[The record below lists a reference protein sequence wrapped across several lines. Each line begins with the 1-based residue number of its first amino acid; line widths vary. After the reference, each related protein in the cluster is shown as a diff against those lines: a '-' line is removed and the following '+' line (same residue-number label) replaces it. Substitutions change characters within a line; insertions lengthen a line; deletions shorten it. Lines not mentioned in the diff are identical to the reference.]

1 MEIEIF
7 EKKENVLFD
16 RTEVKFY
23 VLYLFNLNFYNNLNQ
38 TLKRGFYNGY

>member
-23 VLYLFNLNFYNNLNQ
+23 VSYVGILCFICRRTNS
-38 TLKRGFYNGY
+38 